1 MVTITVTD
9 INDESPTVTPTTGTG
24 SVRITDG
31 TPATTATNTGYT
43 ITVTDADASNDF
55 AVSVR
60 GDSRFDFVRQ
70 QNSDT
75 WDLVLLA
82 NQAIPAAELNSE
94 ITLTYTVTDGGVGTT
109 AATGTVSIDVVDSP
123 VSFMPIADSTA
134 LMPNEGDA
142 GWTLQ
147 VTATS
152 MDTTQTDANL
162 VDSPISGYEFVG
174 NSDGFAISATGLI
187 TLTDALD
194 YEAGSTH
201 TLRIRATDSRTPMAE
216 MGETSITVNVQDVE
230 EGSADYEITEDNAGT
245 MLTVALVDSDPT
257 SATYS
262 EDPDGRVGGVSYQWF
277 TTDGTT
283 HTPITGANIGENTAT
298 LDISNRPA
306 GESYGV
312 YIGYT
317 DGFGTVYTHTD
328 NDPATTIAVLA
339 SSVSFDTMPVHD
351 AAMYPLTDGMATMDQ
366 YLVIPAAQITA
377 SGGDGKI
384 EYSIDRD
391 ASSFGNAWFSVNP
404 NDGSILVNEDR
415 PAVWDY
421 ETVQTVELVI
431 VATDVDDGS
440 TMGTGDTARI
450 RVTINITDAN
460 DAPVV
465 NDALQVNTASGAIG
479 FGSQENLL
487 VRGDDITAMLGSGI
501 TPITGATAGDDS
513 ALDGTAADEYIYGDA
528 GDDTITGG
536 GGTDHIIGGAGD
548 DGITLASG
556 SVETIYYRFSTTG
569 FAPIASDGADTVTGF
584 RRGEDRI
591 VLLDTDSITP
601 FDRDTLLS
609 DAQNAVIGSSTFS
622 ANPLFDVAITEAT
635 VKLTGFQIVF
645 DDTFFTINY
654 ATDSEVTVRSG
665 GNWLAAAVPYLGAL
679 DNMGVPEDF
688 ASGAGL
694 RDNSLLLNYFMPS
707 ADVLISEK
715 RNAEM
720 VSLPPSPATDPD
732 AAPNNEIM
740 RYDISGGTGMGL
752 FAVNAMGQISV
763 SGWRQCG

>member
-1 MVTITVTD
+1 MGFET
-9 INDESPTVTPTTGTG
+9 TP
-24 SVRITDG
+24 S
-31 TPATTATNTGYT
+31 
-43 ITVTDADASNDF
+43 
-55 AVSVR
+55 
-60 GDSRFDFVRQ
+60 
-70 QNSDT
+70 
-75 WDLVLLA
+75 
-82 NQAIPAAELNSE
+82 
-94 ITLTYTVTDGGVGTT
+94 
-109 AATGTVSIDVVDSP
+109 
-123 VSFMPIADSTA
+123 
-134 LMPNEGDA
+134 
-142 GWTLQ
+142 
-147 VTATS
+147 
-152 MDTTQTDANL
+152 
-162 VDSPISGYEFVG
+162 
-174 NSDGFAISATGLI
+174 
-187 TLTDALD
+187 
-194 YEAGSTH
+194 
-201 TLRIRATDSRTPMAE
+201 
-216 MGETSITVNVQDVE
+216 
-230 EGSADYEITEDNAGT
+230 YEI
-245 MLTVALVDSDPT
+245 
-257 SATYS
+257 
-262 EDPDGRVGGVSYQWF
+262 
-277 TTDGTT
+277 
-283 HTPITGANIGENTAT
+283 
-298 LDISNRPA
+298 
-306 GESYGV
+306 
-312 YIGYT
+312 YI
-317 DGFGTVYTHTD
+317 
-328 NDPATTIAVLA
+328 I
-339 SSVSFDTMPVHD
+339 
-351 AAMYPLTDGMATMDQ
+351 
-366 YLVIPAAQITA
+366 
-377 SGGDGKI
+377 
-384 EYSIDRD
+384 
-391 ASSFGNAWFSVNP
+391 
-404 NDGSILVNEDR
+404 
-415 PAVWDY
+415 
-421 ETVQTVELVI
+421 
-431 VATDVDDGS
+431 ATDVDDGS
-440 TMGTGDTARI
+440 TVGTQDTARQ
-450 RVTINITDAN
+450 RVVITVQDAN

-556 SVETIYYRFSTTG
+556 SVETIYYRFSTAG

-665 GNWLAAAVPYLGAL
+665 GNWLDAAVPYLGAL

-715 RNAEM
+715 RNAEDGFFAT
-720 VSLPPSPATDPD
+720 VSATDPD
-732 AAPNNEIM
+732 GTAPIM

-752 FAVNAMGQISV
+752 FVVNVMGQISV
-763 SGWRQCG
+763 GDGVNVGEGGRTTLDFDTTSEYTLEITATDAGGATSDPTTITIGLIENGEAEYSISKTGDVLTATEDTADPEGLETGSVAMYHWYTTTNGGTNKNYIGTASTANTLDTSISGNEAPTNAVHGVEITYTDGVGIDESINVRQSTISFTSSDSREYTRAVLDGFITDGDDVGVRILTANIIGTGTAQYAITGGADRAHFSITNTELILNASSTGFPTTQSSFVVEITATDSVTGDADVQTFTVTVTASSPAIIPDRQAFAHQDPYEPNDDQNDQTNQDNPQTPPDIM